1 MDSDPSPPANVSA
14 IPCLFTVEKF
24 QQAPSQEID
33 REPTNVYLVRPT
45 AIWDSVE
52 RIKEVVIEDE
62 HYRLHDIIAVARH
75 DLPQSPIWSAHI
87 LEIRAHKTS
96 GQVFIRVFW
105 FYEPSQLPASL
116 RHPYH
121 GRRELIASNSM
132 AVINATAVASRAH
145 VSHWHEEHEPVPAA
159 GLFWRQTYDE
169 QAQRLG
175 PLYDP
180 CPYPCIMHQ
189 NPDEALISCP
199 LPGCDARM
207 HKSCILDATLSRLQA
222 EAEAQAEPEA
232 VLSKNGKKKVKKVKK
247 LPSLE
252 AEWMDERSEGYG
264 ALITEGPI
272 PLSQQ

>member
-1 MDSDPSPPANVSA
+1 MGLLPVISSSTAYTIPIISTTFSGFANYKSPAPFQTVSSGCDMDSEPSPPAEVSA
-14 IPCLFTVEKF
+14 IPCLFTVEQF
-24 QQAPSQEID
+24 QQAPSQETD
-33 REPTNVYLVRPT
+33 RQPTNVYIVRPT

-52 RIKEVVIEDE
+52 RIKEVVSTYTEAPHPPTTNTPSVEDE
-62 HYRLHDIIAVARH
+62 HYRMHDIIAVTRH

-121 GRRELIASNSM
+121 GRRELVASNSM

-175 PLYDP
+175 VRAQSPPAHEISLP
-180 CPYPCIMHQ
+180 IR
-189 NPDEALISCP
+189 LIRQKAVIRP
-199 LPGCDARM
+199 LPLPLHHA
-207 HKSCILDATLSRLQA
+207 S
-222 EAEAQAEPEA
+222 EP
-232 VLSKNGKKKVKKVKK
+232 
-247 LPSLE
+247 
-252 AEWMDERSEGYG
+252 R
-264 ALITEGPI
+264 
-272 PLSQQ
+272 